1 MAERKINS
9 TNYRNQSFLENK
21 CPLNELLFVLSR
33 RWITEI
39 LFCSEEGNNRFSGI
53 REELAPITDH
63 ILADRLK
70 LLERNGLINRQDF
83 QKAPPKVVYSL
94 TSAGEELCLH
104 LDNLCNFS
112 STIFP
117 ERTEAA
123 LSHHPIP

>member
-9 TNYRNQSFLENK
+9 TNYQNQSFLEHK
-21 CPLNELLFVLSR
+21 CPLNELLFLLSR

-39 LFCSEEGNNRFSGI
+39 LFCIEEGNNRFSGI

-70 LLERNGLINRQDF
+70 LLEKNGLINRYHF
-83 QKAPPKVVYSL
+83 QEVPPKVVYSL
-94 TSAGEELCLH
+94 TSAGEELSML

-112 STIFP
+112 STIFREKAEP
-117 ERTEAA
+117 V
-123 LSHHPIP
+123 LHHQPMP